1 MPDITT
7 HRADPAI
14 AGSIPAAAG
23 HLPRA
28 RARSRR
34 WWALAILSVAQF
46 MIILDVTVVNVALP
60 SIGIDLGLGP
70 AGLTWVLTAYSLAF
84 GGFMLLGGR
93 VADVV
98 GRRRTFL
105 TGLALFTL
113 ASLAS
118 GLAAAGSALIAARAA
133 QGLGAAL
140 ASPAAL
146 AIIVTSFEGPERDRA
161 LGVWAALGAAGAAAG
176 GVLGGALVSGPGW
189 RWIFLINVPV
199 GLAVASSIRFAL
211 GAAADRGHVAR
222 LDVRGAVLATTA
234 IGLLIYGLVAAGDG
248 GWRSTSAQAALIAGM
263 AGLALFALAERQHP
277 SPLLRL
283 ELLARRSVASGTL
296 LMLTASGLLVG
307 SFFVTSMLL
316 QRVLGV
322 SAIDTGLAFLP
333 VAIATAAGAHIGA
346 RILGHVGARRT
357 GAAAFVLAAVGLAW
371 MSRTPLGSGTLGDVL
386 PGFLLAALGL
396 GAAFVTATSTALG
409 DVDDADAGI
418 TGSVVN
424 TSHELGAAIGVA
436 FVSAVAASG
445 LGSSEPTGGLV
456 HAYLGS
462 AVIAALIGIAAARFL
477 PAGRPRPS
485 ARRHFGH

>member
-23 HLPRA
+23 HLPTA

-60 SIGIDLGLGP
+60 SIGTDLGLGP

-118 GLAAAGSALIAARAA
+118 GL
-133 QGLGAAL
+133 
-140 ASPAAL
+140 
-146 AIIVTSFEGPERDRA
+146 
-161 LGVWAALGAAGAAAG
+161 AAAG

-346 RILGHVGARRT
+346 RILGQVGARRT